1 MKPRTPIFGL
11 LAEFEKPEQVL
22 EATRQARREGYH
34 EMDAFTPYP
43 VEGLATE
50 LGMRRTRMPFLVLLT
65 AVVGTA
71 VGYSMQYWTMKV
83 DYPFDVG
90 GRPENSWPAFLPIVF
105 EVMVLVAS
113 ISALLGMLFL
123 NGLPQPYHPL
133 FRVERFV
140 EANSFRFFL
149 CIEAADP
156 RFDREAT
163 ARFLAGLAA
172 ARVIEVPN

>member
-1 MKPRTPIFGL
+1 MTPRTPIFGL

-22 EATRQARREGYH
+22 EATRRARIEGYR

-65 AVVGTA
+65 ATVGTA
-71 VGYSMQYWTMKV
+71 VGYGMQYWTMKV
-83 DYPFDVG
+83 DYPFDSG
-90 GRPENSWPAFLPIVF
+90 GRPENSWPAFLPIAF

-113 ISALLGMLFL
+113 LSTLLGMLFL
-123 NGLPQPYHPL
+123 NGLPRPYHPL

-140 EANSFRFFL
+140 EANAFRFFL

-163 ARFLAGLAA
+163 ARFLEGLQP
-172 ARVIEVPN
+172 ARLIEVPN